1 MSVVN
6 NGRRNFAIFCW
17 WAIGTGRHLGFS
29 DTGRQSSN
37 NSSSLMKYTK
47 RLLITGCSAA
57 LLSSLLTASGEPA
70 SPSIFLQ
77 PRFAKVITNS
87 AVKFADV
94 TDYRGKPQELLADIY
109 RPEGDTATNRPS
121 AVLIHGGGFRT
132 SGVRTQKYI
141 VHFAN
146 ELARRG
152 FVAYSIDYRQRQGS
166 DMPEDADELPALK
179 DATADTLTFLE
190 WLRREGAVY
199 GSDPSAIFLVGG
211 SAGGRIAATIAC
223 RENGDNGGLPV
234 EDRFSTVQPPSSVTS
249 DAKADYNRTG
259 LIAATI
265 LWGGPEPFFRCFTVD
280 DGDLPSLFIHGT
292 HDSTVPVEGSV
303 HLHDQLAKAGVP
315 SRLHLLNGYAHSLQK
330 TDAAGE
336 DAKPQSA
343 QWMADFFVQ
352 EWERQR
358 AGEMP
363 APAVPELR
371 VAAGAELKLVAPVS
385 GSGFAPKLQWRRD
398 GKDLPGANGP
408 DLAIATAGV
417 DDAGLYEVAVT
428 NPPGG
433 WGRAEVAAITV
444 DRVPVSSISFS
455 PGADHTHP
463 EEIVVPAAR
472 VVVE

>member
-1 MSVVN
+1 MT
-6 NGRRNFAIFCW
+6 ALC
-17 WAIGTGRHLGFS
+17 
-29 DTGRQSSN
+29 
-37 NSSSLMKYTK
+37 
-47 RLLITGCSAA
+47 LLPC
-57 LLSSLLTASGEPA
+57 LHASGA
-70 SPSIFLQ
+70 DLSAYRT
-77 PRFAKVITNS
+77 PRFDAVTTNA

-94 TDYRGKPQELLADIY
+94 TDYQGKPEELLVDIY
-109 RPEGDTATNRPS
+109 RPEGDTATNRPA

-152 FVAYSIDYRQRQGS
+152 FVAYSIDYRQRKSS

-179 DATADTLTFLE
+179 DATADTLAFLE
-190 WLRREGAVY
+190 WLRREGAGY

-223 RENGDNGGLPV
+223 RENGDTGGLPV

-249 DAKADYNRTG
+249 DAKADYNRKG

-280 DGDLPSLFIHGT
+280 GGDLPSLFIHGT
-292 HDSTVPVEGSV
+292 HDSTVPAEGSA
-303 HLHDQLAKAGVP
+303 HLHDQLAQAGVP
-315 SRLHLLNGYAHSLQK
+315 SRLHLLNGYEHSLKK
-330 TDAAGE
+330 TEAAGE
-336 DAKPQSA
+336 EAKPQSA

-352 EWERQR
+352 QWERHR
-358 AGEMP
+358 AGESLV
-363 APAVPELR
+363 PAVPKLR
-371 VAAGAELKLVAPVS
+371 VAAGGEVKLVSTISVS
-385 GSGFAPKLQWRRD
+385 GFTPKLQWRHDGRD
-398 GKDLPGANGP
+398 VPGANGP
-408 DLAIATAGV
+408 DLVLAKAGS

-433 WGRAEVAAITV
+433 WGRAGIAAITV
-444 DRVPVSSISFS
+444 DHVPVSSISFS

-463 EEIVVPAAR
+463 EEIVAPVAR